1 MGVSK
6 EVKELRTKQIN
17 DFMSMF
23 DSLKETDTDMIS
35 EGLHDILGELPGI
48 DFEYG
53 VDEMLNEATNKIEK
67 IKDIKKIHIY
77 YTYTDEENDLR
88 VSKISYIVD

>member
-17 DFMSMF
+17 DFMSQF
-23 DSLKETDTDMIS
+23 ENLKETDTVMIS
-35 EGLHDILGELPGI
+35 IGLKDILGEEPGI

-53 VDEMLNEATNKIEK
+53 ADKIMNESTGEEDIIRG
-67 IKDIKKIHIY
+67 IKTIHIY

-88 VSKISYIVD
+88 VSKISYLVE

>member
-1 MGVSK
+1 MGVTK

-17 DFMSMF
+17 DFMSQF
-23 DSLKETDTDMIS
+23 EDLNETDTDIIS
-35 EGLHDILGELPGI
+35 DGLQNILGESPGI

-53 VDEMLNEATNKIEK
+53 NEIVLNESTGEEEK
-67 IKDIKKIHIY
+67 KGSLQKIHIF
-77 YTYTDEENDLR
+77 YTYQDEEADLR

>member
-17 DFMSMF
+17 DYMSQF
-23 DSLKETDTDMIS
+23 DSLKETDTDMIG
-35 EGLHDILGELPGI
+35 EGLKSILGEEPGI

-53 VDEMLNEATNKIEK
+53 VDEIINEDTGDLEK
-67 IKDIKKIHIY
+67 VRDIKKIHIY
-77 YTYTDEENDLR
+77 YTYTDESDDLR
-88 VSKISYIVD
+88 VSKISYLVD

>member
-17 DFMSMF
+17 DFMSQY
-23 DSLKETDTDMIS
+23 DNLKETDTEMIS
-35 EGLHDILGELPGI
+35 EGLHGILGELPGI

-53 VDEMLNEATNKIEK
+53 VDEILNEDTGKSEK
-67 IKDIKKIHIY
+67 VKDIKKIHIY
-77 YTYTDEENDLR
+77 YTYTDEEDDLR
-88 VSKISYIVD
+88 VSKISYLVD

>member
-1 MGVSK
+1 MGVTK

-17 DFMSMF
+17 DFMSQF
-23 DSLKETDTDMIS
+23 EDLKETDTGMIS

-53 VDEMLNEATNKIEK
+53 VDMIMNESSGEEEK
-67 IKDIKKIHIY
+67 IKDIKKIHIF
-77 YTYTDEENDLR
+77 YTYTDEEDDLR

>member
-1 MGVSK
+1 MGVTK

-17 DFMSMF
+17 DFMSQF
-23 DSLKETDTDMIS
+23 DNLKETDTDMIG
-35 EGLHDILGELPGI
+35 EGLKNILGESPGI

-53 VDEMLNEATNKIEK
+53 VDVVMNESSGEEER
-67 IKDIKKIHIY
+67 IKDIKKIHIF
-77 YTYTDEENDLR
+77 YTYMDEEDDLR

>member
-17 DFMSMF
+17 DFMSQF
-23 DSLKETDTDMIS
+23 ENLKETDTEMIS
-35 EGLHDILGELPGI
+35 TGLKQILGESPGI

-53 VDEMLNEATNKIEK
+53 VDRIVNENTGEEEK

-77 YTYTDEENDLR
+77 YTYTDDVGDLR
-88 VSKISYIVD
+88 VSKISYLVG

>member
-1 MGVSK
+1 MGVTK

-17 DFMSMF
+17 DFMSQF
-23 DSLKETDTDMIS
+23 DSLNETDTDIIS
-35 EGLHDILGELPGI
+35 EGLQKILGESPGI

-53 VDEMLNEATNKIEK
+53 ADILVNEDTGEEE
-67 IKDIKKIHIY
+67 IKRELKKIHIF
-77 YTYTDEENDLR
+77 YTYQDEESDLR

>member
-1 MGVSK
+1 MGITK

-17 DFMSMF
+17 DFMSQF
-23 DSLKETDTDMIS
+23 DSLKETDTTMIS
-35 EGLHDILGELPGI
+35 ADEIINEDTGET
-48 DFEYG
+48 E
-53 VDEMLNEATNKIEK
+53 V

-77 YTYTDEENDLR
+77 YTYTDEEEDLR

>member
-1 MGVSK
+1 MGVTK

-17 DFMSMF
+17 DFMSQF
-23 DSLKETDTDMIS
+23 ESLKETDTDMIND
-35 EGLHDILGELPGI
+35 GLKDILGEQPGI

-53 VDEMLNEATNKIEK
+53 ADEILNEDTGETERV
-67 IKDIKKIHIY
+67 KDIKKIHIY
-77 YTYTDEENDLR
+77 YTYQDEENDLR

>member
-1 MGVSK
+1 MGVTK

-17 DFMSMF
+17 DFMSQF
-23 DSLKETDTDMIS
+23 DSLNETDTEVIS
-35 EGLHDILGELPGI
+35 EGLQSILGETPGI

-53 VDEMLNEATNKIEK
+53 ADKVLNEASGEEETKREL
-67 IKDIKKIHIY
+67 KKIHIF
-77 YTYTDEENDLR
+77 YTYQDEESDLR